1 MQSDPLPGRNIAS
14 GILTELG
21 EFAMRLNRMFTMA
34 AMNCLRPALAVI
46 LSMAVGPLLAQD
58 AADLTQITYEGTLGP
73 AHIGLTLLVKDGKA
87 ITGGHYFYAKYLTDI
102 PLTEA
107 MQSSTLSLQGNDGG
121 AFALKFI
128 GNGSEGGQPLNF
140 DNSVG
145 LDGTWSKDG
154 ETLPVKLSMGGQS
167 TVSAGGRW
175 YEMVTD
181 DTDAEFEAKVQGFYK
196 AALAGDRAAVAR
208 YISFPLRVNHKG
220 TSRMIRSAS
229 ELTAQWDTIFTPA
242 YLAALKNDLPH
253 DLSIVK
259 GQAMLGSGDVFFSS
273 KGATALNLP

>member
-1 MQSDPLPGRNIAS
+1 
-14 GILTELG
+14 
-21 EFAMRLNRMFTMA
+21 MRLNRIFTTA

-46 LSMAVGPLLAQD
+46 LSMAVGPSLAED
-58 AADLTQITYEGTLGP
+58 PADLTQIVYEGTLGS
-73 AHIGLTLLVKDGKA
+73 AHIGLTLLVNGNNTVA
-87 ITGGHYFYAKYLTDI
+87 SGHYFYAKYLTDI
-102 PLTEA
+102 PLTGA
-107 MQSSTLSLQGNDGG
+107 MQSSTLSLQGNGGG

-128 GNGSEGGQPLNF
+128 GNGSEGAQPLNF

-145 LDGTWSKDG
+145 LEGTWSMDG
-154 ETLPVKLSMGGQS
+154 KTRPVKLSMGGQS
-167 TVSAGGRW
+167 TVSSGGRW

-181 DTDAEFEAKVQGFYK
+181 DDDLEFEAKVQGFYK

-259 GQAMLGSGDVFFSS
+259 GQAMLGAGDAFFNS